1 MPLIAVRDAV
11 RDAILKGQTVDIRQ
25 PRKTD
30 DPRWEIGRD
39 YLLSSRHKARFVC
52 VDVRSQ
58 LLHEVDDEQ
67 ARREVFK
74 DREALFAYWRKTYGT
89 GPLVE
94 VPTWIITVELDRSH
108 KLKLLAADS
117 SHGYTTDPAHALR
130 DAGEEVDDTYA
141 ERFSEQAGLSG
152 RQKAAIYEAAW
163 EAQSLVRRL
172 QKLIDD
178 PNTENEQ
185 LYSLERRIRQLEKRS
200 QRKAA

>member
-1 MPLIAVRDAV
+1 M
-11 RDAILKGQTVDIRQ
+11 
-25 PRKTD
+25 
-30 DPRWEIGRD
+30 
-39 YLLSSRHKARFVC
+39 
-52 VDVRSQ
+52 DVQSQ

-74 DREALFAYWRKTYGT
+74 DREALFAYWRKTYGV
-89 GPLVE
+89 GPLIE

-108 KLKLLAADS
+108 HFELLAIDS
-117 SHGYTTDPAHALR
+117 SHGYTSDPNHALK
-130 DAGEEVDDTYA
+130 DAGEAVEPSYR
-141 ERFSEQAGLSG
+141 ERFREEAILSG
-152 RQKAAIYEAAW
+152 KQKATIYEAAW

-185 LYSLERRIRQLEKRS
+185 LFSLERRIRQLEKRA